1 VQYPKLSRRAGL
13 FLVPALL
20 TLGACAVLAPR
31 AQAGSEGLTAYA
43 YQPRLGAPG
52 AYIRLGWSR
61 PRAVPSSY
69 ILGYVIWR
77 TDISSPLQVVGGLD
91 TDAQHAFTDSEAS
104 RNVTAYDGIPGSADA
119 GSRTVFQSVQGIVPG
134 RLYNYQVAAAY
145 VNGLQDR
152 DNDGVPDDGEFM
164 SPLSMRTNWVTAIA
178 PPRIATVNGQ
188 TPGGSTL
195 VDLKSFDIQWEQT
208 PGADTYE
215 VWVGRNP
222 AFTGTK
228 LRIKAVKTLPVDLG
242 GEQTVTLNINAN
254 RGGFRNAQV
263 LYVAVGARNSKDR
276 IKPRP
281 YGAIFSAPVAVKP
294 ETPPPDN
301 P

>member
-1 VQYPKLSRRAGL
+1 MLLGS
-13 FLVPALL
+13 ALL
-20 TLGACAVLAPR
+20 VFGACAVLAPR

-52 AYIRLGWSR
+52 AYIRMGWNR

-69 ILGYVIWR
+69 ILGYVVWR
-77 TDISSPLQVVGGLD
+77 TDISSPLQVVGGID
-91 TDAQHAFTDSEAS
+91 TDAQRSFIDSEAS

-119 GSRTVFQSVQGIVPG
+119 GSRTVFQNIQGVTPG
-134 RLYNYQVAAAY
+134 RLYSYQVSAAY

-164 SPLSMRTNWVTAIA
+164 SPLSLRTNWVTAIS
-178 PPRIATVNGQ
+178 PPRIATVNDQ
-188 TPGGSTL
+188 TPGGATQVNL
-195 VDLKSFDIQWEQT
+195 QSFDLVWEQT

-215 VWVGRNP
+215 IWISRKP
-222 AFTGTK
+222 SFTGPK
-228 LRIKAVKTLPVDLG
+228 LRIKTAKTLPVDLG
-242 GEQTVTLNINAN
+242 GEQTVSVNINAN
-254 RGGFRNAQV
+254 RGSFRNAQV

-276 IKPRP
+276 VKPRP
-281 YGAIFSAPVAVKP
+281 FGAIFSAPVAVQV
-294 ETPPPDN
+294 ETPPPGN